1 MQNDLASSFV
11 QNTLVSL
18 NVERCNIPNIQM
30 KCKKKNKSNGAIDN
44 YYKSML

>member
-18 NVERCNIPNIQM
+18 DVERCKVPNIQM
-30 KCKKKNKSNGAIDN
+30 KCKKKSNGAIDN
-44 YYKSML
+44 KSMF